1 MENSWV
7 LKWNLDLE
15 GTDQARKPNKRTDDE
30 VSVWGN
36 LVLNRTKTME
46 IPLTFSEPWSI
57 WESFPVVLYNYSWSS
72 KRWAIHFKCA
82 IRPLKWHTLF
92 HFENFQ
98 VCDYYSHRKVGFHFL
113 LLGMKEVV
121 RELLPWYALGQ
132 MDITKS
138 TIVNLRKLVS
148 LSPSFSEH

>member
-57 WESFPVVLYNYSWSS
+57 WESFPVVLCNYS
-72 KRWAIHFKCA
+72 
-82 IRPLKWHTLF
+82 
-92 HFENFQ
+92 
-98 VCDYYSHRKVGFHFL
+98 
-113 LLGMKEVV
+113 
-121 RELLPWYALGQ
+121 
-132 MDITKS
+132 
-138 TIVNLRKLVS
+138 
-148 LSPSFSEH
+148 